1 MPGAKPGEAFGTIGN
16 LAGKGLLTTGQ
27 SGLFRALESAG
38 NLASQAWNA
47 VLSALGAAQHV
58 RAGNANKASAML
70 TREKRLVVELTLAER
85 KRREL
90 RLIAVGIGI
99 GVERESA

>member
-16 LAGKGLLTTGQ
+16 LAGRGLLTTGQ
-27 SGLFRALESAG
+27 IGLFRALESAG

-58 RAGNANKASAML
+58 RAGNASEARAMP
-70 TREKRLVVELTLAER
+70 TREKRLVVEYRLAER
-85 KRREL
+85 KRTGRQTI
-90 RLIAVGIGI
+90 RVGVGIE
-99 GVERESA
+99 VEKESA